1 MNSLL
6 NFSRTSATEFTEIDI
21 HQVITETISLLE
33 HQFKTARI
41 RVERELK
48 ADCPMT
54 YGNAGKLQQVFLNL
68 FVNARDAMPAGGE
81 LRILTDTGDSKI
93 EILVQD
99 TGIGISRENVKK
111 IYDPFFTTKA
121 AGKGTGLG
129 PFRQLRN
136 YSGAWRKYF
145 GRQQARRRN
154 VVQIRTPLGQEASE
168 CLNGRETFSSSM
180 MRRKFEKA
188 SSFLLTSEG
197 LSTDTATTGEE
208 GLKKIEDNL
217 YDAVLLD
224 LMLPG
229 KSGMEVQKDIKR
241 IDPTLPVVIITAI
254 AALETAI
261 TAIKEGSFDYVTK
274 PWNNEKLVVI
284 VRNAIKQRQ
293 LMSENLQLRRALKER
308 FGYSN
313 IIGKSEKLLKV
324 LDLVT
329 QVAASR
335 STILIQGES
344 GTGKELIAKAIHLK
358 SPRADRTFVPVNSGS
373 MPVDLL
379 ESTLFGHLRG
389 AFTSAIASKKGLFE
403 VADQGTI
410 FFDEIGTISMET
422 QAKLLRVIQEK
433 EFMRLGATDT
443 IKVDARIIA
452 ATNVDLKKLVDEGRF
467 REDLYYRLNVINIQ
481 LPPLRERKEDIP
493 ALVEFFTRKYCEEN
507 AKPPYRFSSEALKVL
522 MDYYWPGNV
531 RELEN
536 VVERAVV
543 LSQDE
548 IIGRDLL
555 PESVI
560 SPSSRFAT
568 LSSFPL
574 AKNTSLFEVID
585 SFERRVIIEML
596 EQTGWSQTDAADNF
610 KIPLSTLNQKIK
622 RHGIE
627 IKKKRERPTVVPTS
641 R

>member
-1 MNSLL
+1 MSRRKGVVLIIDDEEEIRESIELLL
-6 NFSRTSATEFTEIDI
+6 N
-21 HQVITETISLLE
+21 
-33 HQFKTARI
+33 
-41 RVERELK
+41 
-48 ADCPMT
+48 
-54 YGNAGKLQQVFLNL
+54 
-68 FVNARDAMPAGGE
+68 
-81 LRILTDTGDSKI
+81 
-93 EILVQD
+93 
-99 TGIGISRENVKK
+99 
-111 IYDPFFTTKA
+111 
-121 AGKGTGLG
+121 
-129 PFRQLRN
+129 
-136 YSGAWRKYF
+136 
-145 GRQQARRRN
+145 
-154 VVQIRTPLGQEASE
+154 
-168 CLNGRETFSSSM
+168 
-180 MRRKFEKA
+180 
-188 SSFLLTSEG
+188 SEG
-197 LSTDTATTGEE
+197 LATDTAADGEE
-208 GLKKIEDNL
+208 GLKKIEENL

-241 IDPTLPVVIITAI
+241 IDPTLPVIIITAI
-254 AALETAI
+254 GALETAV
-261 TAIKEGSFDYVTK
+261 TAIKEGSFDYITK

-284 VRNAIKQRQ
+284 VTNAIKQRQ

-313 IIGKSEKLLKV
+313 IIGKSEKILKV

-329 QVAASR
+329 QVASSR

-358 SPRADRTFVPVNSGS
+358 SQRADKSFVPVNSGS

-379 ESTLFGHLRG
+379 ESILFGHLRG

-403 VADQGTI
+403 IADQGTI

-433 EFMRLGATDT
+433 EFMRLGAVET

-452 ATNVDLKKLVDEGRF
+452 ATNVDLKRLVDESKF

-493 ALVEFFTRKYCEEN
+493 ALVEFFTKKYCEEN
-507 AKPPYRFSSEALKVL
+507 GKPPYRFSSEALKVL
-522 MDYYWPGNV
+522 MDYHWPGNV

-543 LSQDE
+543 LAQDE
-548 IIGRDLL
+548 IIGRNLIPDGI
-555 PESVI
+555 I

-574 AKNTSLFEVID
+574 SKDTSLFEVTD
-585 SFERRVIIEML
+585 AFERRVIIEML
-596 EQTGWSQTDAADNF
+596 EQTGWSQTEAADNF
-610 KIPLSTLNQKIK
+610 RIPLSTLNQKIK

-627 IKKKRERPTVVPTS
+627 IKKKRDRPPVPFV

>member
-1 MNSLL
+1 MSKRKGVVLIIDD
-6 NFSRTSATEFTEIDI
+6 EDEI
-21 HQVITETISLLE
+21 
-33 HQFKTARI
+33 
-41 RVERELK
+41 RE
-48 ADCPMT
+48 
-54 YGNAGKLQQVFLNL
+54 
-68 FVNARDAMPAGGE
+68 
-81 LRILTDTGDSKI
+81 SI
-93 EILVQD
+93 EI
-99 TGIGISRENVKK
+99 
-111 IYDPFFTTKA
+111 
-121 AGKGTGLG
+121 
-129 PFRQLRN
+129 
-136 YSGAWRKYF
+136 
-145 GRQQARRRN
+145 
-154 VVQIRTPLGQEASE
+154 
-168 CLNGRETFSSSM
+168 
-180 MRRKFEKA
+180 
-188 SSFLLTSEG
+188 LLTSEG
-197 LSTDTATTGEE
+197 LTTDTAATGEE
-208 GLKKIEDNL
+208 GLKKIEENL

-254 AALETAI
+254 GAVETAVA
-261 TAIKEGSFDYVTK
+261 AIKEGSYDYVTK
-274 PWNNEKLVVI
+274 PWNNEKLLVI
-284 VRNAIKQRQ
+284 VTNAIKQRQ
-293 LMSENLQLRRALKER
+293 LISENLHLRRALKER

-313 IIGKSEKLLKV
+313 IIGKSEKILKV
-324 LDLVT
+324 LDVVT
-329 QVAASR
+329 QVATSR

-358 SPRADRTFVPVNSGS
+358 SPRADKAFVPVNSGS

-433 EFMRLGATDT
+433 EFMRLGATET

-452 ATNVDLKKLVDEGRF
+452 ATNVDLKKHVDEGRF

-493 ALVEFFTRKYCEEN
+493 ALVEFFTKKYCEEN
-507 AKPPYRFSSEALKVL
+507 GKPQYRFSSEALKVL
-522 MDYYWPGNV
+522 MDYHWPGNV

-555 PESVI
+555 PESI
-560 SPSSRFAT
+560 LSPSTRFAT

-574 AKNTSLFEVID
+574 AKNTSLFEIID
-585 SFERRVIIEML
+585 AVERRVIIEML
-596 EQTGWSQTDAADNF
+596 EQTSWSQTEAADNF

-627 IKKKRERPTVVPTS
+627 IKKKRERPSGVPTTTK
-641 R
+641 

>member
-1 MNSLL
+1 M
-6 NFSRTSATEFTEIDI
+6 
-21 HQVITETISLLE
+21 
-33 HQFKTARI
+33 
-41 RVERELK
+41 
-48 ADCPMT
+48 
-54 YGNAGKLQQVFLNL
+54 
-68 FVNARDAMPAGGE
+68 
-81 LRILTDTGDSKI
+81 SK
-93 EILVQD
+93 
-99 TGIGISRENVKK
+99 R
-111 IYDPFFTTKA
+111 
-121 AGKGTGLG
+121 KGTVLIIDDEEE
-129 PFRQLRN
+129 
-136 YSGAWRKYF
+136 
-145 GRQQARRRN
+145 
-154 VVQIRTPLGQEASE
+154 IRESIEL
-168 CLNGRETFSSSM
+168 
-180 MRRKFEKA
+180 
-188 SSFLLTSEG
+188 LLTSEG
-197 LSTDTATTGEE
+197 LSADTATSGEE

-261 TAIKEGSFDYVTK
+261 TAIKEGSYDYVTK
-274 PWNNEKLVVI
+274 PWNNEKLVII

-313 IIGKSEKLLKV
+313 IIGKSDKILKV
-324 LDLVT
+324 LDVVT

-335 STILIQGES
+335 STVLVQGES

-358 SPRADRTFVPVNSGS
+358 SPRADKAFVAVNSGS

-379 ESTLFGHLRG
+379 ESTLFGHVRG

-481 LPPLRERKEDIP
+481 LPALRERKEDIP
-493 ALVEFFTRKYCEEN
+493 SLVEFFTRKYCDEN
-507 AKPPYRFSSEALKVL
+507 GKPTYRFSSEALKVV

-543 LSQDE
+543 LSQDD

-555 PESVI
+555 PETVV

-585 SFERRVIIEML
+585 AFERRVIIEML
-596 EQTGWSQTDAADNF
+596 EQTGWSQTEAADNF

-627 IKKKRERPTVVPTS
+627 IKRKRERPTGVPTTK
-641 R
+641 

>member
-1 MNSLL
+1 MSKRKGAVLIIDDEEEIRESIELL
-6 NFSRTSATEFTEIDI
+6 LS
-21 HQVITETISLLE
+21 
-33 HQFKTARI
+33 
-41 RVERELK
+41 
-48 ADCPMT
+48 
-54 YGNAGKLQQVFLNL
+54 
-68 FVNARDAMPAGGE
+68 
-81 LRILTDTGDSKI
+81 
-93 EILVQD
+93 
-99 TGIGISRENVKK
+99 
-111 IYDPFFTTKA
+111 
-121 AGKGTGLG
+121 
-129 PFRQLRN
+129 
-136 YSGAWRKYF
+136 
-145 GRQQARRRN
+145 
-154 VVQIRTPLGQEASE
+154 
-168 CLNGRETFSSSM
+168 
-180 MRRKFEKA
+180 
-188 SSFLLTSEG
+188 SEG
-197 LSTDTATTGEE
+197 LSTDTAASGEE

-217 YDAVLLD
+217 YDLVLLD

-254 AALETAI
+254 GALETAV

-274 PWNNEKLVVI
+274 PWNNEKLLVI
-284 VRNAIKQRQ
+284 ISNAIKQRQ

-329 QVAASR
+329 QIAASR

-358 SPRADRTFVPVNSGS
+358 SQRADKSFVPVNSGS

-379 ESTLFGHLRG
+379 ESTLFGHVRG

-410 FFDEIGTISMET
+410 FFDEIGTISLET

-433 EFMRLGATDT
+433 EFMRLGGIDT

-452 ATNVDLKKLVDEGRF
+452 ATNVDLKRLVEEGRF
-467 REDLYYRLNVINIQ
+467 REDLYYRLNVISIQ

-493 ALVEFFTRKYCEEN
+493 ALAEFFTKKYCEDN
-507 AKPPYRFSSEALKVL
+507 NKLPYRFSSEALKVL
-522 MDYYWPGNV
+522 MDYHWPGNV

-555 PESVI
+555 PESVVA
-560 SPSSRFAT
+560 PSSRFAT

-574 AKNTSLFEVID
+574 TKENSLFEIID
-585 SFERRVIIEML
+585 SIERRVIIEML
-596 EQTGWSQTDAADNF
+596 EQTGWSQTEAADNF
-610 KIPLSTLNQKIK
+610 RIPLSTLNQKIK

-627 IKKKRERPTVVPTS
+627 IKKKRERPTGVPTVK
-641 R
+641 

>member
-1 MNSLL
+1 MSKRKGIVLIIDD
-6 NFSRTSATEFTEIDI
+6 EEEI
-21 HQVITETISLLE
+21 
-33 HQFKTARI
+33 
-41 RVERELK
+41 RE
-48 ADCPMT
+48 
-54 YGNAGKLQQVFLNL
+54 
-68 FVNARDAMPAGGE
+68 
-81 LRILTDTGDSKI
+81 SI
-93 EILVQD
+93 EI
-99 TGIGISRENVKK
+99 
-111 IYDPFFTTKA
+111 
-121 AGKGTGLG
+121 
-129 PFRQLRN
+129 
-136 YSGAWRKYF
+136 
-145 GRQQARRRN
+145 
-154 VVQIRTPLGQEASE
+154 
-168 CLNGRETFSSSM
+168 
-180 MRRKFEKA
+180 
-188 SSFLLTSEG
+188 LLTSEG
-197 LSTDTATTGEE
+197 LSVETASTGEE
-208 GLKKIEDNL
+208 GLKKIEDHS

-229 KSGMEVQKDIKR
+229 KSGLEVQKDVKR

-254 AALETAI
+254 GALETAVS
-261 TAIKEGSFDYVTK
+261 AIKEGSYDYVTK

-284 VRNAIKQRQ
+284 VSNAIKQRQ

-308 FGYSN
+308 FGYSS
-313 IIGKSEKLLKV
+313 IIGKSEKILRV

-329 QVAASR
+329 QVAGSR
-335 STILIQGES
+335 STVLIQGES

-358 SPRADRTFVPVNSGS
+358 SQRADKSFVPVNSGS

-379 ESTLFGHLRG
+379 ESTLFGHMRG

-433 EFMRLGATDT
+433 EFMRLGANDT

-452 ATNVDLKKLVDEGRF
+452 ATNVDLKKLVDDGRF
-467 REDLYYRLNVINIQ
+467 REDLYYRLNVINLQ

-493 ALVEFFTRKYCEEN
+493 ALVDFFTKKYCDEN
-507 AKPPYRFSSEALKVL
+507 AKPSYRFSSEALKVL
-522 MDYYWPGNV
+522 MDYHWPGNV

-548 IIGRDLL
+548 IIGRDLI
-555 PESVI
+555 PESIV
-560 SPSSRFAT
+560 SPSSRFAS

-574 AKNTSLFEVID
+574 GKNTSLFEIID
-585 SFERRVIIEML
+585 AFERRVIIEML
-596 EQTGWSQTDAADNF
+596 EQTGWSQTEAADNF

-627 IKKKRERPTVVPTS
+627 IKKKRDRPT
-641 R
+641 